1 MIQNFYYKNLQI
13 LEQMSYLEEVK
24 KELIIFNFPQKN
36 LHEHEHISFRNLG
49 TTVIFLQT
57 PV

>member
-36 LHEHEHISFRNLG
+36 LHEHEHISFRKTNIFTKPDLG
-49 TTVIFLQT
+49 FI
-57 PV
+57 